1 MVGFGN
7 EKLSVRKSIPRLSRF
22 EMSLVAG
29 VPQRTTHLDAIQAPL
44 MGHSLEI
51 EKKKEK
57 KGDSFEPPFFFI
69 MRRID

>member
-57 KGDSFEPPFFFI
+57 KETHLSLLFFI